1 MSDPHARPVRPP
13 SEYSDDPRREFG
25 KPGDPFGD
33 PAGEAARGDATL
45 SDRDPFVNK
54 EEGAVLRFL
63 GRGPR
68 TIEEVMEHTGLDRRP
83 LERLYGRL
91 FEKGWM
97 ETLPD
102 GRWRLTD
109 GAPRWGPED

>member
-1 MSDPHARPVRPP
+1 MSDQHSRPVRPP
-13 SEYSDDPRREFG
+13 SEYSDDPTREFG
-25 KPGDPFGD
+25 NPGDPFGD
-33 PAGEAARGDATL
+33 PHGEAARGDATL
-45 SDRDPFVNK
+45 SDRDPFVNM
-54 EEGAVLRFL
+54 EEGKLLRFL

-68 TIEEVMEHTGLDRRP
+68 PVNDVMEHTGLDRRP
-83 LERLYGRL
+83 LERLFARL
-91 FEKGWM
+91 YEKGWL